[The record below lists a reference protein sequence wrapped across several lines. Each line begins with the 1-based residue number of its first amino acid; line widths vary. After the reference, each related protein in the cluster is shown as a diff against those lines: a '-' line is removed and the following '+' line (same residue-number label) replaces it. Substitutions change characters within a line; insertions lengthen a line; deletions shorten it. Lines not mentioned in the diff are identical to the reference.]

1 MRTRLPI
8 FILILLF
15 AAPASQTAY
24 GLSAAEAAS
33 RYNQAGA
40 LYREGKFRESL
51 EQYEQ
56 LLNGGIAAPDLYYNA
71 ANAAY
76 RGNSIGKAVLY
87 LERALRLDPSDPD
100 ALANLAFIN
109 NIKQDK
115 EPSNDN
121 PVVAFLTRH
130 YSAININAA
139 ALWSGISFA
148 LAMLC
153 ATGILFTAGW
163 GRLAAITSVILFS
176 MHFLLSTGTLIEKV
190 HTRNTVVEAV
200 IMKDAANAYSGP
212 GEENTHIFTAHEG
225 TRVIIERRQD
235 SWNLIRLKSGA
246 GGWIQADA
254 MENI

>member
-1 MRTRLPI
+1 VRTRLPI

-24 GLSAAEAAS
+24 GLSTAEAAS

-109 NIKQDK
+109 RIKQDK
-115 EPSNDN
+115 EPTNDN
-121 PVVAFLTRH
+121 PVVSFLARH
-130 YSAININAA
+130 YSAININDA
-139 ALWSGISFA
+139 ALWSGISFVII
-148 LAMLC
+148 MLC
-153 ATGILFTAGW
+153 ATGMLFTAGW
-163 GRLAAITSVILFS
+163 WRLVELTVVVLFSILF
-176 MHFLLSTGTLIEKV
+176 FLSTGTLIEKV
-190 HTRNTVVEAV
+190 HTRDTVIEAV
-200 IMKDAANAYSGP
+200 IMSDTAKAFSGP
-212 GEENTHIFTAHEG
+212 GEENTHIFTVHEG
-225 TRVIIERRQD
+225 TKVVIERRQD
-235 SWNLIRLKSGA
+235 SWSLIRLKSGA
-246 GGWIQADA
+246 GGWIQADT

>member
-1 MRTRLPI
+1 MRTRLSI
-8 FILILLF
+8 IVLLLIL
-15 AAPASQTAY
+15 AAPASQGTYA
-24 GLSAAEAAS
+24 LSETEAGV

-40 LYREGKFRESL
+40 LYRDGKFRESL

-56 LLNGGIAAPDLYYNA
+56 LLSEGIANPDLYYNT

-76 RGNSIGKAVLY
+76 RCDSIGKTVLY

-153 ATGILFTAGW
+153 ATGMLFTAGW
-163 GRLAAITSVILFS
+163 GRLAAITTVILFS
-176 MHFLLSTGTLIEKV
+176 MLFLLSTGTLIEKV

-200 IMKDAANAYSGP
+200 IMTDAANAYSGP

-225 TRVIIERRQD
+225 TRVVIERRQD